1 MPKGETRG
9 DNHSEGA
16 HMILCRRL
24 QYNKT
29 ESRESGR
36 KSSRDSFAQVF
47 YLLRSGIKTNFSLKE
62 SEGQLFPKEIN
73 PKF

>member
-1 MPKGETRG
+1 MSARIHTNTHIRIFTGGGCDMPKGETRG
-9 DNHSEGA
+9 DNHREGA

-36 KSSRDSFAQVF
+36 KSSRDCFA
-47 YLLRSGIKTNFSLKE
+47 
-62 SEGQLFPKEIN
+62 
-73 PKF
+73 

>member
-1 MPKGETRG
+1 MSATIHTNTHIRIFTGGGCDMPKGETRG
-9 DNHSEGA
+9 DNHREGA

-36 KSSRDSFAQVF
+36 KSSRDCFA
-47 YLLRSGIKTNFSLKE
+47 
-62 SEGQLFPKEIN
+62 
-73 PKF
+73 